1 MMGYVADTSAE
12 GMSLSELEGVGGNKG
27 VGEREEEREGEGES
41 KGEGEGVQADERGY
55 VTSGSVEV

>member
-41 KGEGEGVQADERGY
+41 KGEGEGDERGY
-55 VTSGSVEV
+55 VTSNSVEV